1 MQTLYRFELSF
12 GGEEQG
18 VGFLQGLDDTPIP
31 APIRDDLYGMF
42 DSLPVPP
49 TLTTP
54 DDSPV
59 MCWFTEKGLRQ
70 FADALNAVIYELSVY
85 DWQVIV
91 MPLCIDTDK
100 PVSLQGSDALY
111 ADAYQMVFSYADF
124 RETNDFDFKE
134 IFFVDKDAP
143 QPLVYR
149 GQRPSLDTIVDA
161 AKERSVAS
169 VPTQDITSSYNR

>member
-1 MQTLYRFELSF
+1 MQTLYRFELAF

-31 APIRDDLYGMF
+31 ALVRDELYGMF

-49 TLTTP
+49 TLSTP

-59 MCWFTEKGLRQ
+59 ICWFTEKGLRQ
-70 FADALNAVIYELSVY
+70 FAEAINAVIYELSVY
-85 DWQVIV
+85 DWQMIV

-100 PVSLQGSDALY
+100 PFSLQDSDALY
-111 ADAYQMVFSYADF
+111 ADAYQMVFSYSDF
-124 RETNDFDFKE
+124 RETNDLDFKE
-134 IFFVDKDAP
+134 ISFVDKDAP

-149 GQRPSLDTIVDA
+149 GQRPSLDAIVSD
-161 AKERSVAS
+161 AKERSAAPVQ
-169 VPTQDITSSYNR
+169 TQDTIPSYSR